1 MKNST
6 DAGFDQH
13 YNAQV
18 AVDQASL
25 LIVATSLSNH
35 PNDRK
40 EVEPTV
46 DAIDPVWASRR
57 PRPWTTATGAP
68 PTSRHWKTEALRPT

>member
-6 DAGFDQH
+6 NKGYEQH

-18 AVDQASL
+18 AVTQGKT

-35 PNDRK
+35 PN
-40 EVEPTV
+40 
-46 DAIDPVWASRR
+46 
-57 PRPWTTATGAP
+57 
-68 PTSRHWKTEALRPT
+68 